1 VNFIVIGAVP
11 ERYAIPLDGFR
22 EAASQWAPHAQVRE
36 DTGPDDVTDAT
47 ILVERPD
54 EPAFHILHSRSGRSV
69 FTDGTPDQAAEVAA
83 WVAENFPPDGVE
95 VWLTDDAH
103 TRHIVL
109 TPGMTPA
116 DVVAA
121 PWQPH

>member
-1 VNFIVIGAVP
+1 
-11 ERYAIPLDGFR
+11 
-22 EAASQWAPHAQVRE
+22 
-36 DTGPDDVTDAT
+36 
-47 ILVERPD
+47 
-54 EPAFHILHSRSGRSV
+54 V